1 MSSNQ
6 VGSGGL
12 PSLLAGSTVCHSDGS
27 QVSHLVGQTKGKECS
42 IGKMEPNP
50 SAVCLHCGTPSWDIK
65 QEC

>member
-12 PSLLAGSTVCHSDGS
+12 PSLLAGSTVCHSDRS
-27 QVSHLVGQTKGKECS
+27 QVSRLVGQTKGKECS
-42 IGKMEPNP
+42 IGKIEP

-65 QEC
+65 REC